1 MDLSQEKSLCKHC
14 LKEIDKYQSYI
25 VKGKRYYAKKK
36 LNSYCSQKCT
46 SLGRRKRKIINCL
59 HCNKEFEVMSNKAKF
74 RKFCSKTCWYSSEKP
89 AKVASFEKEEVIVK
103 IRPKVIKEG
112 SARNPISCLI
122 CETEFVPKTSQNKC
136 CSDEC
141 SSKLSKITHATCRK
155 NRILLRKK
163 ELVLQNGG
171 GCKMC
176 GYNTCYRALT
186 FHHKD
191 PSTKKFTLDSGNL
204 FRYTWDAIIEE
215 SKKCELLCQNCH
227 AELHERE
234 RNLNENFARADKR
247 EKYRTRKSYAIAIKG
262 GCCELCGYTNDGQQS
277 FTFHHID
284 KTQKSFPLDSV
295 AFCNRKDNEILD
307 ELNKCQLLCFNCH
320 MEIEDSLKE

>member
-36 LNSYCSQKCT
+36 LNSYCSQECA

-59 HCNKEFEVMSNKAKF
+59 NCNKEIEIQDNCVKS
-74 RKFCSKTCWYSSEKP
+74 RKFCSKECWHK
-89 AKVASFEKEEVIVK
+89 FERPIKTTKESDKLKSVK
-103 IRPKVIKEG
+103 IKKRKTKSISTPKVI
-112 SARNPISCLI
+112 NCVV
-122 CETEFVPKTSQNKC
+122 CQTEFVQKNSNSKY
-136 CSDEC
+136 CSDKC
-141 SSKLSKITHATCRK
+141 SWRGSQPKHKEARK
-155 NRILLRKK
+155 NRIYARKA
-163 ELVLQNGG
+163 ELILQNGG
-171 GCKMC
+171 CCNLC
-176 GYNTCYRALT
+176 GYKKCGRAMT
-186 FHHKD
+186 FHHID

-204 FRYTWDAIIEE
+204 FRYTWDAILEE
-215 SKKCELLCQNCH
+215 SKKCQLLCQNCH

-234 RNLNENFARADKR
+234 RNLNANFARADKR

-295 AFCNRKDNEILD
+295 AFCNKKDNEILE